1 MTPSASAQ
9 ATPVN
14 SPRPEA
20 SLITG
25 FSIAETHK
33 AIQDNVYVIVGHGTF
48 QRRVLFTG
56 MLSVVTLLMHAL
68 GSQLFTHDVLHWC
81 APPYELRDVPASVWR
96 NVAIPLGLDGEPSQ
110 CSVYDPPIPH
120 GEDDERRV
128 VPCDRWQYDT
138 ADEGDSIVSR
148 WDLVCGHVWLFK
160 AIKAANMMG
169 AVMCVPMAGLLAD
182 KVGRRPTI
190 LACAV
195 ALLCFSIGCGAS
207 QTLAMFL
214 PTSCSVQLLIFILLY
229 EVTGN
234 ERRAL

>member
-1 MTPSASAQ
+1 MQ
-9 ATPVN
+9 
-14 SPRPEA
+14 
-20 SLITG
+20 
-25 FSIAETHK
+25 
-33 AIQDNVYVIVGHGTF
+33 
-48 QRRVLFTG
+48 
-56 MLSVVTLLMHAL
+56 
-68 GSQLFTHDVLHWC
+68 
-81 APPYELRDVPASVWR
+81 
-96 NVAIPLGLDGEPSQ
+96 
-110 CSVYDPPIPH
+110 H

-214 PTSCSVQLLIFILLY
+214 LLGAAVIFILLY

-234 ERRAL
+234 ERRALYGVLDTAVGTTTVPPVVHLVAQLNPRWNMAHAFLSLPTAILVLWCYLLDESPSWLLATWKTRSAEQVIIAAAIPTASTSQKLASPIRLSGSR

>member
-1 MTPSASAQ
+1 MTPSTSAQ

-14 SPRPEA
+14 SPGPEA

-110 CSVYDPPIPH
+110 CSVYDPPIP
-120 GEDDERRV
+120 
-128 VPCDRWQYDT
+128 T
-138 ADEGDSIVSR
+138 AAT
-148 WDLVCGHVWLFK
+148 FK
-160 AIKAANMMG
+160 
-169 AVMCVPMAGLLAD
+169 
-182 KVGRRPTI
+182 
-190 LACAV
+190 
-195 ALLCFSIGCGAS
+195 
-207 QTLAMFL
+207 
-214 PTSCSVQLLIFILLY
+214 
-229 EVTGN
+229 
-234 ERRAL
+234 